1 MKHPLTQLDP
11 LTRRTFIEKTAK
23 TALGVSL
30 LSGVFGHQKLAK
42 ANVGPGK
49 AKHVIYLFMDGG
61 ISHLDT
67 FDPKTDSE
75 VKGPTTPISTSADGV
90 QIAHY
95 LPEMAKQMHH
105 CTIIRSMNSHTGVH
119 ESGQYIMRTA
129 YNQRGT
135 ITHPSLGPWAER
147 LLGKGPGRLP
157 DSVNIGAGGAHP
169 GAGFLPPAMSPI
181 PINDPSRGLPYQ
193 TPTTS
198 ESQFDQ
204 RLKLMN
210 EFDTEF
216 RQRFP
221 HDDVKA
227 YTEFYD
233 ETLNLL
239 RGEDMDAFDLT
250 KEPEATRTRYG
261 NDRFARGCLL
271 ARRLVQHG
279 VRFIEVSFGGWDMH
293 NQIDAGMSNRAPALD
308 HAMATLIADL
318 DEQGLLDQTLVVLGS
333 EFGRTPRVNQNAGRD
348 HHPRAFSTL
357 FAGGGVKKGHVIG
370 ATDEKAHAV
379 TDRRVSVQDF
389 IATVGYGLGLDTE
402 QVVYSPSGRP
412 FTVGDKGQPVTEVFT

>member
-1 MKHPLTQLDP
+1 MKHPLHQLDP
-11 LTRRTFIEKTAK
+11 LTRRSFIEKTAK

-30 LSGVFGHQKLAK
+30 LGGVFGRPAMAN

-75 VKGPTTPISTSADGV
+75 VKGPTTPIRTSADGV

-95 LPEMAKQMHH
+95 LPERAKQMHH

-147 LLGKGPGRLP
+147 LLGKGGGRLP
-157 DSVNIGAGGAHP
+157 DSVNIGGGGAHP

-181 PINDPSRGLPYQ
+181 PISDPSRGLPYQ
-193 TPTTS
+193 KALTS
-198 ESQFDQ
+198 QSQFDQ
-204 RLKLMN
+204 RLSLMD
-210 EFDTEF
+210 EFDTGF
-216 RQRFP
+216 RERFP

-227 YTEFYD
+227 YTEFYE

-250 KEPEATRTRYG
+250 KEPETVRERYG
-261 NDRFARGCLL
+261 NDRFARGCML

-293 NQIDAGMSNRAPALD
+293 NQIDAGMSNRGPALD

-318 DEQGLLDQTLVVLGS
+318 HENGLLEQTMVVLGS
-333 EFGRTPRVNQNAGRD
+333 EFGRTPRVNQNSGRD

-357 FAGGGVKKGHVIG
+357 FAGGGVKGGHVVG
-370 ATDEKAHAV
+370 STDEKAHTV
-379 TDRRVSVQDF
+379 TDRQVSVQDF
-389 IATVGYGLGLDTE
+389 VATVGYGLGLNTE
-402 QVVYSPSGRP
+402 EVVYSPSGRP
-412 FTVGDKGQPVTEVFT
+412 FTVGDKGKPVTEIFA